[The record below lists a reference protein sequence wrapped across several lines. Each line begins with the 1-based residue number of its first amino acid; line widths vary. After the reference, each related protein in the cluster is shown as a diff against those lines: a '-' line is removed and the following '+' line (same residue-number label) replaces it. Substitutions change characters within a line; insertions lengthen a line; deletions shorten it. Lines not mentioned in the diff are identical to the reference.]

1 MNHVKTQGWSNRFDR
16 DTVFFGRVMAPDR
29 LGFQTW
35 ACSLWT
41 SWFSASSST
50 FWACLETWGPV
61 QDRTSRVSGS
71 PWGLWEE
78 GVTSGKA
85 SRHSAPR
92 CLRDILCFFLVIRTM
107 ASHYLRVIYIYI
119 CFFSIS
125 RLVRLLLFKGTIWS
139 KSWQRW
145 NLRAWGFIRPSRNDQ
160 TPFQVGSCMVSVSST
175 KCTQLTGLV
184 LGYISSLGIRP
195 ANSLGGQGDDG
206 GSTQVP
212 STPPPKSFGQ
222 LHNLPP

>member
-107 ASHYLRVIYIYI
+107 ASHYLRVIYIYM
-119 CFFSIS
+119 FFFHLQIGS
-125 RLVRLLLFKGTIWS
+125 T
-139 KSWQRW
+139 
-145 NLRAWGFIRPSRNDQ
+145 FIIQ
-160 TPFQVGSCMVSVSST
+160 
-175 KCTQLTGLV
+175 
-184 LGYISSLGIRP
+184 GYYLKQILAKVEPQSLGFHPTQQKWPNPISGWILHGIGIINKMHPAYRVGTWLHILLRDSPSQFPRRP
-195 ANSLGGQGDDG
+195 RRRWWLHT
-206 GSTQVP
+206 ST
-212 STPPPKSFGQ
+212 
-222 LHNLPP
+222 